1 MVSVKEGFY
10 DDFSVKAGIRQ
21 ESALGPL
28 LFVIVMDALT
38 EDVRNG
44 SLTELLHADNRAL
57 R

>member
-1 MVSVKEGFY
+1 M
-10 DDFSVKAGIRQ
+10 KAGIRQ

-38 EDVRNG
+38 E
-44 SLTELLHADNRAL
+44 ELLHADNRAL

>member
-1 MVSVKEGFY
+1 M
-10 DDFSVKAGIRQ
+10 KAGIRQ
-21 ESALGPL
+21 ESAIGPL